1 MFSGGQRGS
10 PLEER
15 ICTSFLIGE
24 ETYGFG
30 TDIFGICQRHRNPH
44 SFRISAEKVSRD
56 FQNSFHGNT
65 KYSCYALN
73 FRLCAALQQMGCGYT
88 DAGTLGG
95 FLDLPV
101 CSDTLRNGM
110 KRVEQSLGSIEMR
123 KREES
128 EIDGVAEEIAA
139 MRENNDYNEH
149 SCDIEGH
156 QHPPLPMVKGT
167 YG

>member
-1 MFSGGQRGS
+1 
-10 PLEER
+10 
-15 ICTSFLIGE
+15 
-24 ETYGFG
+24 
-30 TDIFGICQRHRNPH
+30 
-44 SFRISAEKVSRD
+44 
-56 FQNSFHGNT
+56 
-65 KYSCYALN
+65 
-73 FRLCAALQQMGCGYT
+73 MGCGYT

-110 KRVEQSLGSIEMR
+110 KRVEDYLGAIQIR

-128 EIDGVAEEIAA
+128 EKDAVAEEIA
-139 MRENNDYNEH
+139 MMKLKNDYTEH